1 VAAISGPIDVEGT
14 QVQIS
19 ASVGICTSQEQCR
32 DAEKLMHD
40 VDAAMYLA
48 KKNGR
53 NRFQF
58 YGHASRTALVSLDS

>member
-1 VAAISGPIDVEGT
+1 
-14 QVQIS
+14 VQIS
-19 ASVGICTSQEQCR
+19 ASVGVCTSQEQGA

-53 NRFQF
+53 NRFQV
-58 YGHASRTALVSLDS
+58 YGDASRTALASL